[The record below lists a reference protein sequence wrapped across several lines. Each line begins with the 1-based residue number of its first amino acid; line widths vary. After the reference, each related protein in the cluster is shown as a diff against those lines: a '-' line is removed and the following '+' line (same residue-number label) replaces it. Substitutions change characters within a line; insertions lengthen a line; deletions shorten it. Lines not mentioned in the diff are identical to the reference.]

1 MELLKC
7 MKPFKSRIPNIEY
20 QKVFS
25 NPESQISNIQKHF
38 RIPNP
43 EYRIFKNIF
52 ESRIPNIEYWK
63 TFSNPESRIS
73 NIEKFFRIPNPEFR
87 ILKNFFE
94 SRIPN
99 FEYSK
104 TFSNPESRMSNTPS
118 QKLAPPPVKYPF
130 LIKQNSAMRENF
142 FTYKSPVID
151 PGKYPTLWRKICWGK
166 GGGLFSDSM
175 YSKLPSKSRTPN
187 T

>member
-7 MKPFKSRIPNIEY
+7 MKPFESRIPNIEY

-25 NPESQISNIQKHF
+25 NPESRISNIQKHF

-43 EYRIFKNIF
+43 EYRILKNFFESRISNIEKNFRIPNPEFRIFKNFF
-52 ESRIPNIEYWK
+52 ESRIPNIEY
-63 TFSNPESRIS
+63 
-73 NIEKFFRIPNPEFR
+73 
-87 ILKNFFE
+87 
-94 SRIPN
+94 
-99 FEYSK
+99 SK
-104 TFSNPESRMSNTPS
+104 SFSNPESRMSNTPS
-118 QKLAPPPVKYPF
+118 RKLAPLNTPS
-130 LIKQNSAMRENF
+130 LL
-142 FTYKSPVID
+142 SPVID